1 MKTTIISRTVKNSTA
16 TVLKVDTKK
25 RTVSEMSLAINSDI
39 DTVEKAMSYFLKHD
53 RTIVD
58 VLSVD
63 TVETLVGMTEADFI
77 KYGKVF
83 EERCKENRGMVSK
96 VVKCHSSVCM
106 VVDNDRKVQSIT
118 VASDNEKAIRNYC
131 DSIGVKFV
139 MIEKTEESEKLVCMS
154 QSDFIKYARPMKD
167 RFTLAK

>member
-1 MKTTIISRTVKNSTA
+1 MKNTIISRTIKNSTA
-16 TVLKVDTKK
+16 TVLKVDTEK
-25 RTVSEMSLAINSDI
+25 RTVSELTVVVNSDI
-39 DTVEKAMSYFLKHD
+39 DTVDKAMSYFLKKD

-63 TVETLVGMTEADFI
+63 TVETLVGMTVADFV
-77 KYGKVF
+77 KYGTVF
-83 EERCKENRGMVSK
+83 EERSKENRGMISK
-96 VVKCHSSVCM
+96 VVKCRSAVCM
-106 VVDNDRKVQSIT
+106 VVDKDRKVKSIT

-131 DSIGVKFV
+131 DSNDLKFV
-139 MIEKTEESEKLVCMS
+139 MIEKTEETEKLVCMS